1 MRNATPEQL
10 ENFSS
15 TKTFQKHVN
24 HFLISTV
31 TVERLCYSNTSRLA
45 ASFLLPFFFFFF
57 FQFLHLDQSNPP
69 ENVKAQITKNETL
82 SSVSETAQAL
92 LTRLLVSSATYLIR
106 HD

>member
-1 MRNATPEQL
+1 M
-10 ENFSS
+10 
-15 TKTFQKHVN
+15 
-24 HFLISTV
+24 
-31 TVERLCYSNTSRLA
+31 ERLCYSNNYLLA
-45 ASFLLPFFFFFF
+45 ASLPFFFFF

-92 LTRLLVSSATYLIR
+92 LTRLLVSSAIYLIQ

>member
-1 MRNATPEQL
+1 M
-10 ENFSS
+10 
-15 TKTFQKHVN
+15 
-24 HFLISTV
+24 
-31 TVERLCYSNTSRLA
+31 ERLCYSNNYLLA
-45 ASFLLPFFFFFF
+45 ASILFFFFFF

-92 LTRLLVSSATYLIR
+92 LTRLLVSSAIYLIQ

>member
-1 MRNATPEQL
+1 M
-10 ENFSS
+10 
-15 TKTFQKHVN
+15 
-24 HFLISTV
+24 
-31 TVERLCYSNTSRLA
+31 ERLCYSNNYLLA
-45 ASFLLPFFFFFF
+45 ASILFFFFF

-92 LTRLLVSSATYLIR
+92 LTRLLVSSAIYLIQ

>member
-1 MRNATPEQL
+1 MLFKQL
-10 ENFSS
+10 PVGSFFSS
-15 TKTFQKHVN
+15 
-24 HFLISTV
+24 
-31 TVERLCYSNTSRLA
+31 
-45 ASFLLPFFFFFF
+45 SFFFFFFF

>member
-1 MRNATPEQL
+1 MQNATPEQL
-10 ENFSS
+10 KNFSS
-15 TKTFQKHVN
+15 TETFQKHVN
-24 HFLISTV
+24 HFLISTL
-31 TVERLCYSNTSRLA
+31 TMERLCYSNNYLLA
-45 ASFLLPFFFFFF
+45 ASLLLFFFFFF

-92 LTRLLVSSATYLIR
+92 LTRLLVSSAIYLIR

>member
-1 MRNATPEQL
+1 MSIISQFPLEQWKGYAIQTITC
-10 ENFSS
+10 S
-15 TKTFQKHVN
+15 Q
-24 HFLISTV
+24 
-31 TVERLCYSNTSRLA
+31 
-45 ASFLLPFFFFFF
+45 LLLLLLLFYFF

-92 LTRLLVSSATYLIR
+92 LTRVLVSSAIYLIR

>member
-1 MRNATPEQL
+1 MLFKQL
-10 ENFSS
+10 PVSSFSS
-15 TKTFQKHVN
+15 
-24 HFLISTV
+24 
-31 TVERLCYSNTSRLA
+31 
-45 ASFLLPFFFFFF
+45 SFLFFFFF

>member
-1 MRNATPEQL
+1 M
-10 ENFSS
+10 
-15 TKTFQKHVN
+15 
-24 HFLISTV
+24 
-31 TVERLCYSNTSRLA
+31 ERLCYSNNYLLA
-45 ASFLLPFFFFFF
+45 ASLLFFFFF

-92 LTRLLVSSATYLIR
+92 LTRLLVSSAIYLIR

>member
-10 ENFSS
+10 KNFSS
-15 TKTFQKHVN
+15 TKTIQKHVN

-31 TVERLCYSNTSRLA
+31 TVERLCYSNNYLLA
-45 ASFLLPFFFFFF
+45 ASFLLPFFFFF

>member
-10 ENFSS
+10 KNFSS

-31 TVERLCYSNTSRLA
+31 TMERLCYSNNYPLT
-45 ASFLLPFFFFFF
+45 ASFLLLFFFFFF

>member
-10 ENFSS
+10 KNFSS
-15 TKTFQKHVN
+15 TKTIQKHVN

-31 TVERLCYSNTSRLA
+31 TVERLCYSNNYLLA
-45 ASFLLPFFFFFF
+45 ASFLLLFFFFFF

>member
-10 ENFSS
+10 KNFSS

-31 TVERLCYSNTSRLA
+31 TVERLCYSNNYLLA
-45 ASFLLPFFFFFF
+45 VYFLFFFFFF

>member
-10 ENFSS
+10 KNFSS

-31 TVERLCYSNTSRLA
+31 TVERLCYSNNYLLA
-45 ASFLLPFFFFFF
+45 AYFLLIFFFFFF